1 MKGIND
7 MQKNT
12 VTFEGAKLKKEA
24 DENEMFQLISFYCA
38 DRERNAAITD
48 INQMKNILIR
58 KGEKID
64 SDKYYKAWKRL
75 EDIGAGSLILGRNER
90 PTRFKWNYSLK
101 AIGQAAITG
110 KDIKVSPIVA
120 IKKSGKVLHTFPLV
134 DKTRLKSAI
143 DANPGLKNVI
153 KFEQPETPAYS
164 TNNVVFIQLRPD
176 FVFETNLPKLSES
189 EADMLCKAIR
199 RCV

>member
-1 MKGIND
+1 
-7 MQKNT
+7 MQKQT
-12 VTFEGAKLKKEA
+12 VTFEGVRLKKEA

-75 EDIGAGSLILGRNER
+75 EDIGAGSLILGRNEK

-101 AIGQAAITG
+101 AIGHAAISG
-110 KDIKVSPIVA
+110 KDIKVSPILS
-120 IKKSGKVLHTFPLV
+120 IKNGKKVLHKFPL
-134 DKTRLKSAI
+134 LEKSEV
-143 DANPGLKNVI
+143 KVV
-153 KFEQPETPAYS
+153 KPEPITESS
-164 TNNVVFIQLRPD
+164 TNNVVYIQLRPD
-176 FVFETNLPKLSES
+176 FVFEANFPKLSES
-189 EADMLCKAIR
+189 EAETLCKAIKK
-199 RCV
+199 CV